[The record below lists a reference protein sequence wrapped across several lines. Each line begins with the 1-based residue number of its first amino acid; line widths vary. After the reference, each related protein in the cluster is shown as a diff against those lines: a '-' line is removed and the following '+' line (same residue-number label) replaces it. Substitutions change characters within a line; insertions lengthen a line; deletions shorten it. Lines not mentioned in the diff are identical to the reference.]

1 MKTDLVVAGYIFD
14 NGNVLLIKH
23 KKLGLWLPVGGHI
36 NENET
41 PDDALLREIK
51 EETNLDINIL
61 GNNNINL
68 EGNVKKNLAAP
79 FHANVHS
86 VGDHDH
92 CCFFYLCKA
101 LNPEK
106 LKINN
111 DLDGFKWVS
120 MNELESKEI
129 PADVRNIGMR
139 AFEILGKV
147 NNSSQ

>member
-1 MKTDLVVAGYIFD
+1 MKTDFVVAGYIF
-14 NGNVLLIKH
+14 NKGKVLLIKH

-36 NENET
+36 DENET
-41 PDDALLREIK
+41 PDAALLREIK
-51 EETNLDINIL
+51 EETNLDARIL
-61 GNNNINL
+61 GNNGISP
-68 EGNVKKNLAAP
+68 EGNVKKNLAVP

-101 LNPEK
+101 LNPKK

-111 DLDGFKWVS
+111 ELDDFRWVYKA
-120 MNELESKEI
+120 ELSGKEI

-139 AFEILGKV
+139 AFEIIEET
-147 NNSSQ
+147 NSTQ